1 MDRHANYPHLTDMF
15 LLRNSSARGGAVYL
29 CSDGLRVLGLC
40 NQHWS
45 VGFQSEWQPQRCSV
59 LLRADNSLLHFCCVS
74 VHTQLLILELAF
86 CAGSCKGRVQK
97 ERLCKRAWQG
107 VCAERETCDPEVPPP
122 QPLKGQRFGSG
133 SEKFS
138 HSWLLVQ
145 LSRVYK
151 TYGGGEDWDWGL
163 ENRTR
168 FKRPVFS
175 SSLCRVF
182 YFPPC
187 LHLPTCIPL

>member
-1 MDRHANYPHLTDMF
+1 M
-15 LLRNSSARGGAVYL
+15 
-29 CSDGLRVLGLC
+29 
-40 NQHWS
+40 
-45 VGFQSEWQPQRCSV
+45 GFRSQWQPQRCSV
-59 LLRADNSLLHFCCVS
+59 LLRPDNSLLHFCCVCA
-74 VHTQLLILELAF
+74 HTQLQILELAL
-86 CAGSCKGRVQK
+86 CAVSCEGRVQK
-97 ERLCKRAWQG
+97 EGLCKRAWQG
-107 VCAERETCDPEVPPP
+107 VCAERETYDPEVPLP

-151 TYGGGEDWDWGL
+151 TFGGGDWNRGL

-168 FKRPVFS
+168 FEKPGFF

-182 YFPPC
+182 YFPLC
-187 LHLPTCIPL
+187 LHLPTCKTEVFPFERQRTDDARYQVCLFSPSWKTDSCTDLFILSGFCHT